1 MRTSSVR
8 IVRLNKLCA
17 DVAFLQQVR
26 MSGYFILF
34 QLWKLAS
41 LTPLAIG
48 YLCSSRTKKKLCV
61 PFIQIISQKPIDMK
75 FIRSIRSVHIHAH
88 ELHARLH
95 EYLFSFNL
103 FEELKDIN
111 QFLMI
116 QICGFANVSCGYSQ
130 DARCAASD
138 FPQIFYFHQSNFA
151 LLQLPVKAFARL

>member
-48 YLCSSRTKKKLCV
+48 YLCSSGTKKNSACHLYEL
-61 PFIQIISQKPIDMK
+61 SH
-75 FIRSIRSVHIHAH
+75 RS
-88 ELHARLH
+88 RL
-95 EYLFSFNL
+95 
-103 FEELKDIN
+103 I
-111 QFLMI
+111 
-116 QICGFANVSCGYSQ
+116 
-130 DARCAASD
+130 
-138 FPQIFYFHQSNFA
+138 
-151 LLQLPVKAFARL
+151 